1 MPGVP
6 SLPPSNLPPAQS
18 SSSHPSIDPT
28 HPTGIIP
35 STGNSVYDLDVAM
48 FEGSGQPWRRP
59 GSDLSD
65 WFNYGFDEVSYPKF
79 LRFRLE
85 MEAGKNAMVSHLPP
99 S

>member
-6 SLPPSNLPPAQS
+6 SLPQSNLPPAHS
-18 SSSHPSIDPT
+18 SSSVDPT

-48 FEGSGQPWRRP
+48 FEGSGQLWRRP

-79 LRFRLE
+79 LRFRAE
-85 MEAGKNAMVSHLPP
+85 MEAGRNAMVGRLSRA
-99 S
+99 